1 MNTQMRWLMA
11 AIAFPCLASACSIG
25 ATDDARAKG
34 PKGVSTSSVGSAR
47 PHLGLCKRIVFEGRD
62 YVLEP
67 RPPGAEAGVG
77 AELGMGKAHHC
88 GSAGTWQV
96 KIYSVNE
103 QPKEEA
109 ITVSD
114 GEHAW
119 VYDAVR

>member
-1 MNTQMRWLMA
+1 MHWLVAGVTFACLTAACSGSNTQ
-11 AIAFPCLASACSIG
+11 
-25 ATDDARAKG
+25 DAR
-34 PKGVSTSSVGSAR
+34 PKGFSTSSAGAPS
-47 PHLGLCKRIVFEGRD
+47 PQLGLCKRITFEGRK

-67 RPPGAEAGVG
+67 RPPGTEAGVG
-77 AELGMGKAHHC
+77 AELGFGIAHHC
-88 GSAGTWQV
+88 GGAGSWRV

-114 GEHAW
+114 TEHVW

>member
-1 MNTQMRWLMA
+1 MA
-11 AIAFPCLASACSIG
+11 AIAFPFLTSACSIG
-25 ATDDARAKG
+25 ATDDARPKE
-34 PKGVSTSSVGSAR
+34 PKGSSASSVGSAS
-47 PHLGLCKRIVFEGRD
+47 PDLGLCKRIVFEGRK

-67 RPPGAEAGVG
+67 RPPGAGAGVG
-77 AELGMGKAHHC
+77 AELGMGTAHHC

-114 GEHAW
+114 AEDVW